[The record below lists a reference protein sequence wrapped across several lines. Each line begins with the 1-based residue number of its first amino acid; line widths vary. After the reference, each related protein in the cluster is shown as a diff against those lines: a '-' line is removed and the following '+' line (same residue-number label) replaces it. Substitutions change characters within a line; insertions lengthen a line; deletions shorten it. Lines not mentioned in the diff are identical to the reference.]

1 MGANLRNFV
10 FASAIPSFPIMSSAE
25 ASTTVAQAPEDLS
38 TDVLVFVRRDIWL
51 RPRISRVVTHTQAIT
66 LYSSLVDPATGRIRL
81 GRILPPPSRDVHAEV
96 FRASAIGLPS
106 ELTDRLLSL
115 CNQLVDGYGWFQ
127 TGEGYWDWLYQ
138 WQTATAD
145 AFPFIPA
152 ALTH

>member
-1 MGANLRNFV
+1 
-10 FASAIPSFPIMSSAE
+10 MSSAE
-25 ASTTVAQAPEDLS
+25 SSATATQAPEDFANE
-38 TDVLVFVRRDIWL
+38 VLVFVRRDMWL
-51 RPRISRVVTHTQAIT
+51 RPRISRVVTHAQAIT

-115 CNQLVDGYGWFQ
+115 SNQLVDAFGWFER
-127 TGEGYWDWLYQ
+127 GEGYRDWLYQ